1 VPLPLTAPVA
11 APPDDHLVPRLR
23 AGEEAA
29 IAEAYHRFAAGLLTL
44 AFRLTGRADD
54 AEDVVQEL
62 FIGLPEA
69 LSTYEERGQL
79 VPWLRRIVVRR
90 ALMRLRS
97 RRARSEVAIEQ
108 AEHQPTFPAFRSASS
123 ADAADSLAA
132 ALDRLPEEQRAVL
145 VLKVIE
151 GYSHQEIAE
160 LLGIRRNASE
170 VRLHRALV
178 RLRALLEER

>member
-1 VPLPLTAPVA
+1 MTAPSPVSPELSPA
-11 APPDDHLVPRLR
+11 SDLVPRLR

-29 IAEAYHRFAAGLLTL
+29 LSEAYHRFAAGLLTL
-44 AFRLTGRADD
+44 AFRLTGHGDD

-69 LSTYEERGQL
+69 LATYEERGQFEG
-79 VPWLRRIVVRR
+79 WLRRIVIRR
-90 ALMRLRS
+90 ALMRLRT
-97 RRARSEVAIEQ
+97 RRTRGEVSIDLAAAHAGSHSPSLTI
-108 AEHQPTFPAFRSASS
+108 S
-123 ADAADSLAA
+123 ADALAA
-132 ALDRLPEEQRAVL
+132 ALARLPEEQRAV
-145 VLKVIE
+145 VVFKVIE
-151 GYSHQEIAE
+151 GYSHEEIAE